1 MKSASEP
8 CAVIGHGIGPQPELE
23 ARQTRRPGI
32 HSIEI
37 EPADTGLPQPGDAV
51 PQDQMGGVLFPSQ
64 LLCSEKIIGGA
75 GAVTQEQRRGDDVA
89 MVQSADQHDIAPEI
103 LSQNADEIRRRA
115 AVLAGFAIAYVL
127 SDERLNI
134 LHSPGHP
141 DDGVFI
147 LRPRQGISPVAA

>member
-8 CAVIGHGIGPQPELE
+8 CAATGHGIGPQPELE

-32 HSIEI
+32 HSAEI
-37 EPADTGLPQPGDAV
+37 KPADTCLPQPGDAV

-64 LLCSEKIIGGA
+64 LRRPGQIIGGA